1 MPIAA
6 IHQAFA
12 DIAAGSDVHA
22 QPVARVLMDD
32 APGRAHQAAALL
44 LGDRVDIERLR
55 AAPEQHFA
63 LVGFVDAGEAAQQGR
78 LARAG
83 FADDAEHLARPE
95 VEGDIG
101 AADALAI
108 EAADAVDGEQG
119 GGFEREL
126 GRCDMQ
132 GHGVVSSTRP
142 LAAASPSMVPRWPSA
157 RRISQ

>member
-1 MPIAA
+1 MPVAA

-12 DIAAGSDVHA
+12 DIAAGGHVHA
-22 QPVARVLMDD
+22 QAVARVLVDD

-44 LGDRVDIERLR
+44 LGHRVDVERLR
-55 AAPEQHFA
+55 AATEQHLA
-63 LVGFVDAGEAAQQGR
+63 RVGFVDAGKAAQQGR

-95 VEGDIG
+95 IEGDIG

-108 EAADAVDGEQG
+108 EAAHAVDGEKR
-119 GGFEREL
+119 GGFERKL
-126 GRCDMQ
+126 GCCDMQ

-142 LAAASPSMVPRWPSA
+142 LAAASPSIVPRWPSA
-157 RRISQ
+157 RRVSQ